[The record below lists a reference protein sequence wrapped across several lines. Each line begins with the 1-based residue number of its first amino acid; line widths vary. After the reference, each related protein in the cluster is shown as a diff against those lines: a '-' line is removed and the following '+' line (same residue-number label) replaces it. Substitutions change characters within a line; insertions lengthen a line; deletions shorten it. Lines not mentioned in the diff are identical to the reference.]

1 MDIFRVSLIEK
12 GTQVCNLFK
21 SRPPACFLI
30 SSDIFVMLVY
40 LILTV
45 RLFTGRLSLLSLF
58 C

>member
-40 LILTV
+40 LILTG
-45 RLFTGRLSLLSLF
+45 LFTGRLSLLSLF